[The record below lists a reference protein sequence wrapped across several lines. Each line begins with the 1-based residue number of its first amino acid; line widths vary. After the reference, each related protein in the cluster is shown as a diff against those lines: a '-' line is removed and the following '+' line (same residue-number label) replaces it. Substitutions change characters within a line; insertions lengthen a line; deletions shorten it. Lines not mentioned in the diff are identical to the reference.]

1 MIGTVAPVTGSPSA
15 PNTSATSATSAS
27 FDAHPA
33 VGAARPDA
41 AAIHKVAKEFEK
53 LMIHQLLEA
62 AKVGGSEPSAYS
74 GSIVDALTDGVSS
87 GGGLGLAK
95 QLENVLQR
103 GR

>member
-1 MIGTVAPVTGSPSA
+1 MIGSIAPVSSAPSA
-15 PNTSATSATSAS
+15 AS
-27 FDAHPA
+27 TFDAHPS
-33 VGAARPDA
+33 VGGRPDA

-62 AKVGGSEPSAYS
+62 AKVGGSEPTAYS

-95 QLENVLQR
+95 QLEEVLQR